1 MDATKSEASSS
12 RDRWRWVP
20 LASGVVVAL
29 GVPLTLGAAVLLVPI
44 SLALTVF
51 AIRRTAGWSRD
62 FVVGLG
68 LLVNGL
74 LAVIFAA
81 AVAIIVYDE
90 LVG

>member
-1 MDATKSEASSS
+1 
-12 RDRWRWVP
+12 
-20 LASGVVVAL
+20 
-29 GVPLTLGAAVLLVPI
+29 LLVPI